1 MKATGRRAW
10 RKWAKRRRRLYA
22 QLQKSLS
29 VSSKSDPSP
38 YRGVI
43 CRRKKKAAEG
53 RGPRAVPVKPFTA
66 RSLVGMTMGARKRAA
81 WAEYQGAILA
91 QDGEEI
97 GSWDDARAKYRIGQR
112 LRPCPGC
119 PACTTSRCQWGVGP
133 GCMDGSGV
141 LPAKR
146 SARVPKLDM
155 LGKTVRHS
163 TGRVGVV
170 TGVITTESVDGH
182 DLTRYTV
189 KRTDGVTGSQIWHA
203 SNCTIVEAATVRQT
217 ADTA

>member
-66 RSLVGMTMGARKRAA
+66 RSLVGMTMGARKRRAR
-81 WAEYQGAILA
+81 GLV
-91 QDGEEI
+91 G
-97 GSWDDARAKYRIGQR
+97 DDYRIGQR
-112 LRPCPGC
+112 LRPCLGC
-119 PACTTSRCQWGVGP
+119 YRCCPMPCQGCGMLPSLSLDTDCEACRADHYMMAMYAC
-133 GCMDGSGV
+133 DGSGV

-146 SARVPKLDM
+146 SAR
-155 LGKTVRHS
+155 
-163 TGRVGVV
+163 
-170 TGVITTESVDGH
+170 
-182 DLTRYTV
+182 
-189 KRTDGVTGSQIWHA
+189 
-203 SNCTIVEAATVRQT
+203 
-217 ADTA
+217 

>member
-66 RSLVGMTMGARKRAA
+66 RSLDGMTMGARKRAA
-81 WAEYQGAILA
+81 FRDLQADNFAVETLVKIERT
-91 QDGEEI
+91 EE
-97 GSWDDARAKYRIGQR
+97 RAKYRIGQR

-146 SARVPKLDM
+146 SA
-155 LGKTVRHS
+155 
-163 TGRVGVV
+163 
-170 TGVITTESVDGH
+170 
-182 DLTRYTV
+182 
-189 KRTDGVTGSQIWHA
+189 Q
-203 SNCTIVEAATVRQT
+203 
-217 ADTA
+217 

>member
-53 RGPRAVPVKPFTA
+53 RGPRAVPVKPFTP
-66 RSLVGMTMGARKRAA
+66 RSLVGMTMGARKRR
-81 WAEYQGAILA
+81 
-91 QDGEEI
+91 
-97 GSWDDARAKYRIGQR
+97 ARGLVGDLGHMLYGDYRIGQR

-146 SARVPKLDM
+146 SAR
-155 LGKTVRHS
+155 
-163 TGRVGVV
+163 
-170 TGVITTESVDGH
+170 
-182 DLTRYTV
+182 
-189 KRTDGVTGSQIWHA
+189 
-203 SNCTIVEAATVRQT
+203 
-217 ADTA
+217 